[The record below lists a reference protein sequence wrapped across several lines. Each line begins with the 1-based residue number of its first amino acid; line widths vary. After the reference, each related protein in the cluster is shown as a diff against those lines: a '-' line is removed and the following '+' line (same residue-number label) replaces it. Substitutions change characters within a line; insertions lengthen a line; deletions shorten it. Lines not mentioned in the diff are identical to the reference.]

1 MSAAVLDR
9 GQFRA
14 FDSLDTP
21 VWVFDL
27 EHPGIWDANTAALRL
42 WGAVDRAELLA
53 RDFSGMSA
61 STITRLN
68 GYAAAFREGRTVQEH
83 WTFYPKDGPVSARCV
98 CRGVRIDDGR
108 LAMQVEAHWLPGD
121 SIDQQS
127 SRMVEALRH
136 TSLLVSLYRMDG
148 TPILRNPAA
157 IRAYGDPQR
166 PESAIGRGE
175 PTGADDTD
183 AVIAAVASGDN
194 PGFSGEALA
203 RTLEGPRRH
212 AIDIRRTHDPVTG
225 APILLVSERDITDRW
240 GAEQELAR
248 LYEEQHRILVS
259 VPDGICRLNRHGV
272 VTMMNPAA
280 AALLDTTVE
289 DARGELFMSL
299 VGLAGNSGAAPALPG
314 PSSGEYRFHTRA
326 GRVIPV
332 HCVTAPLAE
341 GGSGTVLCFHD
352 LSDRLANEQALRLA
366 KERAEAGERAKMEFL
381 ATMSHEIRTPMNGV
395 LGMASLLLDTGLTDE
410 QLYFTRTIRESAEAL
425 LTIINDIL
433 DFSKLEAGKLDLEDT
448 DFDVAALVDSVID
461 ILSPRVE
468 AKGLAFGAQIAP
480 SVPLLVRGDPGRLRQ
495 ILVNLVGNAVKFTA
509 KGRVC
514 LSVERLDDGNAA
526 VARLCVSV
534 RDTGIGIAPE
544 AQARLFSMFSQVDAS
559 MARRY
564 GGSGLGLAI
573 CKRLTAIMGGEI
585 GVTSAVGDGS
595 LFWVEIPFAT
605 DPQAAPRAPLP
616 ANTRVLVVDDLGING
631 ESVRRQLAPWG
642 VDTLVRSTPDE
653 AMEVLAAE
661 RAQGRP
667 IRTVILDRSRAEN
680 SGLAVIHALRARFP
694 ASDLSILLIPAIGFA
709 LRRDQIAAAGVDGVL
724 VKPVRQSRLL
734 AHLAGLAD
742 GPRAPSAPVAVK
754 STPAASARMRLLL
767 AEDNPVNQQVAVLLL
782 RKQGHSIDVAGN
794 GREAVEAVRNTP
806 IPYDLVLMDVQMPEM
821 DGLEATAAIRALPGE
836 RRDTIIVAMTAN
848 AMQGDS
854 DICLKAGMND
864 YIAKPVTPE
873 KLSTVLAAWSAR
885 VGTPM
890 ILTPAPET
898 TDSVSPLL
906 DEAVRADLRAALD
919 DGGLRAL
926 ERVFLDHTPGQMR
939 AIVATRD
946 PGQLVALA
954 HSVKGSAANLGLAA
968 LRDAALA
975 LERAAREIAPTDELE
990 RRVAVLD
997 AQFARTVRALEAA
1010 VRRG

>member
-68 GYAAAFREGRTVQEH
+68 GYAAAFRDGRTVQEH

-157 IRAYGDPQR
+157 VRAYGDPQR
-166 PESAIGRGE
+166 PESGIGRGE

-183 AVIAAVASGDN
+183 AIIAAVASGDTS
-194 PGFSGEALA
+194 GFSGEALA
-203 RTLEGPRRH
+203 RTLDGPRRH

-240 GAEQELAR
+240 EAEQELAR
-248 LYEEQHRILVS
+248 LYEEQHRILLS

-280 AALLDTTVE
+280 AALLGMTE
-289 DARGELFMSL
+289 EEARGELFMAL
-299 VGLAGNSGAAPALPG
+299 VGLAGNPANAPALPG
-314 PSSGEYRFHTRA
+314 PSSGEYRFHTRT
-326 GRVIPV
+326 GRIIPV
-332 HCVTAPLAE
+332 HCVTAPLVE

-480 SVPLLVRGDPGRLRQ
+480 SVPPLVRGDPGRLRQ

-509 KGRVC
+509 KGRIC
-514 LSVERLDDGNAA
+514 LSVERLDDGSAA
-526 VARLCVSV
+526 ARLRFSV

-544 AQARLFSMFSQVDAS
+544 AQSRLFSMFSQVDAS

-605 DPQAAPRAPLP
+605 DPQAAPRARLP
-616 ANTRVLVVDDLGING
+616 AGTRVLVVDDLGING
-631 ESVRRQLAPWG
+631 ESVRRQLVPWG
-642 VDTLVRSTPDE
+642 AETQVRATADE
-653 AMEVLAAE
+653 AMAALE
-661 RAQGRP
+661 TARAAGRP
-667 IRTVILDRSRAEN
+667 IGTLILDRSRAEN

-734 AHLAGLAD
+734 AHLASLAD
-742 GPRAPSAPVAVK
+742 GPRAPSVPTAAK
-754 STPAASARMRLLL
+754 DTPAKPARMRLLL

-885 VGTPM
+885 AGAPPVP
-890 ILTPAPET
+890 PSPET

-906 DEAVRADLRAALD
+906 DEAVRADLRDALD

-926 ERVFLDHTPGQMR
+926 ERVFLDHTPDQMR
-939 AIVATRD
+939 AIAATRD

-990 RRVAVLD
+990 RRVAVVE

-1010 VRRG
+1010 SRRA